1 MIRSD
6 FFEIL
11 KKSLESISK
20 EERDK
25 FITYYEEIIEDYK
38 ENGLT
43 EEEALTTIGNP
54 QNIANDILNEQGAI
68 TVKTPSSN
76 SNILNILLLIL
87 GFPLWGSLLL
97 AGVLILFS
105 IYIIIWCIPLV
116 TGVSSITFFLASL
129 VSIVGAPFMIFDIPA
144 VGVVQ
149 LGIGFASI
157 GISVLLAFLTIFLS
171 KRFMHIT
178 KNFTFRLYKILNKK
192 VVKLW

>member
-1 MIRSD
+1 MIRAD
-6 FFEIL
+6 FFKIL

-54 QNIANDILNEQGAI
+54 QNIANDILNEQGAMA
-68 TVKTPSSN
+68 VKIPSSN

-97 AGVLILFS
+97 AGALIIIS
-105 IYIIIWCIPLV
+105 AYIVIWCIPLI
-116 TGVSSITFFLASL
+116 TGVSSIAFFFASL
-129 VSIVGAPFMIFDIPA
+129 VSIIGTPFMMFDILE
-144 VGVVQ
+144 VGIVQ
-149 LGIGFASI
+149 LGARIASI

-192 VVKLW
+192 VGKL